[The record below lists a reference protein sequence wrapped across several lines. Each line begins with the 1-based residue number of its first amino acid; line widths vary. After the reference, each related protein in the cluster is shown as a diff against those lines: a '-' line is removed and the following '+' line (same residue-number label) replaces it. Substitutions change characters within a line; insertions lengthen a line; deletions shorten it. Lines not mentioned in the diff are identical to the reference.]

1 MKKSQKSKVKSQKY
15 NLKLKIICFCFIVF
29 PFSFFLFPFCYAQ
42 TAVSST
48 ELIERAKELNGQ
60 EVLYE
65 GELIGEVMTR
75 GEYSWLNL
83 NDGQNA
89 IGIWAGNNFLNL
101 ISFAGDYNHKGDW
114 LQVKG
119 VFSRACQVHGSDLDI
134 HAQSISLIRRGRV
147 VRHKL
152 VPLKPRQAIILS
164 GVFLCLLIGQLLS
177 RKLKKK

>member
-1 MKKSQKSKVKSQKY
+1 MR
-15 NLKLKIICFCFIVF
+15 KIVYSLWFIAYGI
-29 PFSFFLFPFCYAQ
+29 FLLSAIRYPLSAVCYAQ

-60 EVLYE
+60 EVAYE

-89 IGIWAGNNFLNL
+89 IGIWTGNNFLNL
-101 ISFAGDYNHKGDW
+101 ISFAGDYTHKGDW
-114 LQVKG
+114 LQVRG
-119 VFSRACQVHGSDLDI
+119 VFNRACQVHGSDLDI
-134 HAQSISLIRRGRV
+134 HAQSINLIRRGRI
-147 VRHKL
+147 VRHQV
-152 VPLKPRQAIILS
+152 VPFKPRQAIILL
-164 GVFLCLLIGQLLS
+164 GVFLCLLIGRLLS

>member
-1 MKKSQKSKVKSQKY
+1 MNKVHS
-15 NLKLKIICFCFIVF
+15 LL
-29 PFSFFLFPFCYAQ
+29 FFLLLAVCCQLLAVSYAQ

-48 ELIERAKELNGQ
+48 ELIERAKELDGQ

-75 GEYSWLNL
+75 GEHSWLNL

-89 IGIWAGNNFLNL
+89 IGVWAGNHFLNL
-101 ISFAGDYNHKGDW
+101 ISFAGDYTHKGDW
-114 LQVKG
+114 LQVRG
-119 VFSRACQVHGSDLDI
+119 VFSRACQAHGADLDI
-134 HAQSISLIRRGRV
+134 HAQSINLIRRGRI
-147 VRHKL
+147 VRHQVVPFKL
-152 VPLKPRQAIILS
+152 RQAIILS

>member
-1 MKKSQKSKVKSQKY
+1 MRKSQKSKVKSQKH
-15 NLKLKIICFCFIVF
+15 NLKLKIFCFIVF

-48 ELIERAKELNGQ
+48 ELIERAKELDGQ

-65 GELIGEVMTR
+65 GELIGEAMTR

-101 ISFAGDYNHKGDW
+101 ISFAGDYTHKGDW
-114 LQVKG
+114 LQVNG
-119 VFSRACQVHGSDLDI
+119 VFNRACQVHGADLDI
-134 HAQSISLIRRGRV
+134 HAQGISLIRRGRI
-147 VRHKL
+147 VRHKAA
-152 VPLKPRQAIILS
+152 PLKSRQAIILS
-164 GVFLCLLIGQLLS
+164 GVFLCLLIGRLLS